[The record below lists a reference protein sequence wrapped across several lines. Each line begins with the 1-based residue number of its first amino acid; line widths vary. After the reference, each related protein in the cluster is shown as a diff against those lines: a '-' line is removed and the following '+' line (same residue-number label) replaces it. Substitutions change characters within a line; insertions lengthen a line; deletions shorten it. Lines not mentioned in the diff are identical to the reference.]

1 LDRSNASSGDTH
13 FKLKGQIM
21 RPQRKP
27 FVVEIKKTKQFVRK
41 PASTE
46 TGRVD
51 VVLHAGTKT
60 TASTIIRGGGRS

>member
-1 LDRSNASSGDTH
+1 
-13 FKLKGQIM
+13 M